1 MRKTMN
7 YFSPDDIDDIAAA
20 EKIEELVS
28 IALSVLD
35 RMPKP
40 VCWVGGP
47 MTTGLRTN
55 EDNKERLRQ
64 TILRFK
70 EQGATVFNYLPLQK
84 KAMDILRRE
93 FGDEQLL
100 RDQEHQ
106 LQERL
111 RDELYAPI
119 FESGKINELRIMPQ
133 SGASFNVQWMRGFAR
148 GKGITIKLIPEE
160 LVPKLKKSAVK

>member
-1 MRKTMN
+1 
-7 YFSPDDIDDIAAA
+7 
-20 EKIEELVS
+20 
-28 IALSVLD
+28 
-35 RMPKP
+35 
-40 VCWVGGP
+40 
-47 MTTGLRTN
+47 
-55 EDNKERLRQ
+55 
-64 TILRFK
+64 
-70 EQGATVFNYLPLQK
+70 
-84 KAMDILRRE
+84 
-93 FGDEQLL
+93 L

-148 GKGITIKLIPEE
+148 GKGITIKHIPEE